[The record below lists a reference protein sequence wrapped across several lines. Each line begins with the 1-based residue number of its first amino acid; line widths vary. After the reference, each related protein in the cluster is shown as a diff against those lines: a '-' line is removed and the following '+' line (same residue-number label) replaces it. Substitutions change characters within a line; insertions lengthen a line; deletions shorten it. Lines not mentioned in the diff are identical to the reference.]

1 MIPTFMSTSP
11 LSLQNKLS
19 RLTLTDAAIDPIT
32 VLLVEDSRTVRTQL
46 RQHLELLEQVELV
59 EAATLAEAKQ
69 TLLARHSEFFCAIV
83 DLTLPDATGLQS
95 VELVNSFGVPI
106 IVLTGSI
113 DTELRRAVLNFHVID
128 YMFKSGTAAIE
139 AIAYL
144 VGRLRQ
150 NQQTRIMVVD
160 DSITFRQHVRTLL
173 QRYRYQVVEA
183 LDGEEA
189 LAKLAEDPEIALVL
203 TDYEMPRMNGLE
215 LVQRIRRTY
224 RQEDLPIIALSDT
237 SKPELS
243 AAMLKAGAND
253 FLSKRFQVEEFYCR
267 LVLNTNMVHY
277 VRELRHTANCDYL
290 TRLYNRRHMF
300 ELAEQ
305 RYNKIRECGGTLA
318 VAMLD
323 ADHFK
328 RINDQH
334 GHLAGDE
341 ALRRIAQVL
350 RNNMG
355 PGDIAARYGG
365 EEFICVVTLSDPKDA
380 YERFDQLRQEFAAI
394 NLVWQDLPVAITVS
408 IGLTTDLGT
417 SLTAMIDLADKA
429 MYQAKAAGRN
439 CVVELP

>member
-1 MIPTFMSTSP
+1 MMSTP
-11 LSLQNKLS
+11 PITLQSKLS
-19 RLTLTDAAIDPIT
+19 RLALTDAAIEPIT

-46 RQHLELLEQVELV
+46 RHYLGLLEQVELV
-59 EAATLAEAKQ
+59 EAATLAEARQ
-69 TLLARHSEFFCAIV
+69 TLQKRHSDFFCAIV

-95 VELVNSFGVPI
+95 VELVNSFEVPI
-106 IVLTGSI
+106 IVLTGSM
-113 DTELRRAVLNFHVID
+113 DSELRRAVLDFHVID
-128 YMFKSGTAAIE
+128 YMFKSGLAAIE

-160 DSITFRQHVRTLL
+160 DSPTFRLHVRSLL
-173 QRYRYQVVEA
+173 HRYRYQVVEA
-183 LDGEEA
+183 LDGEDA
-189 LAKLAEDPEIALVL
+189 LARLAADPDIVLVL

-215 LVQRIRRTY
+215 LVQQIRRNY

-277 VRELRHTANCDYL
+277 VRELRQIANRDYL
-290 TRLYNRRHMF
+290 TRLHNRRHMF

-305 RYNKIRECGGTLA
+305 RYQQISECGGTLA
-318 VAMLD
+318 VAMID

-350 RNNMG
+350 RNNMSQ
-355 PGDIAARYGG
+355 GDIAARYGG
-365 EEFICVVTLSDPKDA
+365 EEFICVVTLPGPEGA
-380 YERFDQLRQEFAAI
+380 HERFDQLRQELADI
-394 NLVWQDLPVAITVS
+394 GLVWEGRPIGITVS
-408 IGLTTDLGT
+408 IGLTTCLGT
-417 SLTAMIDLADKA
+417 SLTAMIDLADQA
-429 MYQAKAAGRN
+429 VYQAKAAGRN
-439 CVVELP
+439 CVVELS

>member
-1 MIPTFMSTSP
+1 MIPTFMTTSSK
-11 LSLQNKLS
+11 SLQNKLS
-19 RLTLTDAAIDPIT
+19 KLMLAGAVVDPIT
-32 VLLVEDSRTVRTQL
+32 VLLVEDSRTVRIQL
-46 RQHLELLEQVELV
+46 RHHLELLEQVELV

-69 TLLARHSEFFCAIV
+69 TLQERHSEFFCAIV
-83 DLTLPDATGLQS
+83 DLTLPDADGLQS

-106 IVLTGSI
+106 IVLTGSM
-113 DTELRRAVLNFHVID
+113 DTELRKAVLGFHVID

-139 AIAYL
+139 SIAYL

-160 DSITFRQHVRTLL
+160 DSPTFRQHVRTLL

-183 LDGEEA
+183 LDGEDA
-189 LAKLAEDPEIALVL
+189 LAKLAADPEIALVL

-215 LVQRIRRTY
+215 LVKHIRRTY

-243 AAMLKAGAND
+243 AAMLKTGAND

-277 VRELRHTANCDYL
+277 VRELRQIANCDYL
-290 TRLYNRRHMF
+290 TRLHNRRHMF
-300 ELAEQ
+300 ELAEPLYKRVQ
-305 RYNKIRECGGTLA
+305 ESGGALA
-318 VAMLD
+318 VAMVD

-328 RINDQH
+328 RVNDQH

-341 ALRRIAQVL
+341 ALRRIAQIL
-350 RNNMG
+350 RQNMG
-355 PGDIAARYGG
+355 PEDIAARYGG
-365 EEFICVVTLSDPKDA
+365 EEFICVVRLSDPKDA
-380 YERFDQLRQEFAAI
+380 YERFDQLRQELAAI
-394 NLVWQDLPVAITVS
+394 NMVWQDLPVALTAS
-408 IGLTTDLGT
+408 IGLTTEPGT
-417 SLTAMIDLADKA
+417 SLTAMIDLADQA
-429 MYQAKAAGRN
+429 LYQAKAAGRN